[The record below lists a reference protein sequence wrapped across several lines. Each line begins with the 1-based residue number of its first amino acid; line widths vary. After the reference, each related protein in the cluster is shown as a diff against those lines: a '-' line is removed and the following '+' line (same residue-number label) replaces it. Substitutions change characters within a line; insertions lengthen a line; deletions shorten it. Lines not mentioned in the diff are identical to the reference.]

1 MFMIITSTSNQ
12 RIKDWEKLKLVK
24 YRRLTRRFIVEGEHL
39 ILEAYKA
46 GLIECLI
53 KLADYSYELAGVET
67 VEVSEEV
74 MRKLSTNVSSNKL
87 VAICYFKDEDQV
99 NLTDKI
105 VILDCVQDPSN
116 VGGIMRTSLALGYQ
130 TLILSSDTVD
140 LYNEKLLKAAQGASF
155 KLNVLQ
161 VELFDTIKTLKS
173 KGYQII
179 VSDLKSAIDLK
190 EVVVMEKFCL
200 VFGNEGNGVS
210 KEIIEMADVS
220 FKIPMANDFDSLN
233 ILSAAS
239 ISLYH
244 LFEK

>member
-1 MFMIITSTSNQ
+1 MVMIITSISNQ

-24 YRRLTRRFIVEGEHL
+24 YRRLTKRFIVEGEHL

-53 KLADYSYELAGVET
+53 KLADYSYELNNVET
-67 VEVSEEV
+67 LDVSEEV

-87 VAICYFKDEDQV
+87 IAICQFKKEDQI

-105 VILDCVQDPSN
+105 VVLDCVQDPSN
-116 VGGIMRTSLALGYQ
+116 VGGIMRTCLALGYQ
-130 TLILSSDTVD
+130 TLILSNDTVD

-179 VSDLKSAIDLK
+179 VSDLKSVIDLK
-190 EVVVMEKFCL
+190 EVVVKDKFCL

-210 KEIIEMADVS
+210 EKIIELSDIS
-220 FKIPMANDFDSLN
+220 YKIPMANDFDSLN